1 MEKDHPDLRRNYLEQ
16 ASWDINNDD
25 NDPTPRYNPSNENRY
40 SMPRQKEAVEI
51 FIGYSRVLS
60 IFRHGTRCA
69 GQVGAAADNNL
80 CVPGI
85 AFNSRIGGIR
95 MLDGD
100 VTDLVESRS
109 IYPNHKKVGKN
120 GKTIAQHIDIYSA
133 SWGPDDDGKTV
144 DGPAELARKA
154 FREGTTNVSVT
165 FSRISVHLC

>member
-1 MEKDHPDLRRNYLEQ
+1 
-16 ASWDINNDD
+16 
-25 NDPTPRYNPSNENRY
+25 
-40 SMPRQKEAVEI
+40 
-51 FIGYSRVLS
+51 
-60 IFRHGTRCA
+60 
-69 GQVGAAADNNL
+69 
-80 CVPGI
+80 
-85 AFNSRIGGIR
+85 

-165 FSRISVHLC
+165 FSQFLRTFVDRINSTGSSA